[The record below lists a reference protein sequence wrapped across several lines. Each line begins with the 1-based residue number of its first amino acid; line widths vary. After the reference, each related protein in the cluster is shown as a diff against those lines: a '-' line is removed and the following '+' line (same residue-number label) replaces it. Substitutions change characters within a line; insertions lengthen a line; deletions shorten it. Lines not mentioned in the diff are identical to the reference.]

1 MQNIQSYL
9 TIGGLLLFSLTSLRF
24 NNAILDTST
33 ADLHNKV
40 YLTAFSLADDLI
52 EEMKVKSFDQ
62 NTIDFPTNDPST
74 LTQYL
79 GHGGGEVY
87 PNFNDVDDFNGYTRN
102 VDEPHAE
109 GYVVSCVVQYVK
121 GSNPDVV
128 SSTQTFFKKATVT
141 VTSPYMDHAVALSYI
156 FTLK

>member
-24 NNAILDTST
+24 NSAILTTST
-33 ADLHNKV
+33 SDLHNKV
-40 YLTAFSLADDLI
+40 YLTAFSLADDMI
-52 EEMKVKSFDQ
+52 EEMKVKGFDQ
-62 NTIDFPTNDPST
+62 TTLPFPTNTPST
-74 LTQYL
+74 LTQNL
-79 GHGGGEVY
+79 GPETGEVY
-87 PNFNDVDDFNGYTRN
+87 PNFNDVDDFNGYSKT

-109 GYVVSCVVQYVK
+109 GYVVSCTVQYVEAN
-121 GSNPDVV
+121 NPDVV

-141 VTSPYMDHAVALSYI
+141 VSSPYMNHAVTLSFI

>member
-9 TIGGLLLFSLTSLRF
+9 TVGGLLLFSLTSLRF

-33 ADLHNKV
+33 ADMQNKV

-52 EEMKVKSFDQ
+52 EEIKVKSFDQ
-62 NTIDFPTNDPST
+62 NTIDFPTNNPSD
-74 LTQYL
+74 LTQNL
-79 GHGGGEVY
+79 GHGPSEVY
-87 PNFNDVDDFNGYTRN
+87 PNFNDVDDFNGYTRY
-102 VDEPHAE
+102 VDQPHAE

-121 GSNPDVV
+121 ANDPDAV
-128 SSTQTFFKKATVT
+128 SSSQTFFKKATVT
-141 VTSPYMDHAVALSYI
+141 VTSPYMDHAVVLSFI

>member
-33 ADLHNKV
+33 ADVQNKV
-40 YLTAFSLADDLI
+40 YLTAFSLADDMI
-52 EEMKVKSFDQ
+52 EEIKVKSFDQ
-62 NTIDFPTNDPST
+62 NTIQFPTNDPST
-74 LTQYL
+74 LTLNL
-79 GHGGGEVY
+79 GPGSSEVY

-109 GYVVSCVVQYVK
+109 GYVVSCAVQYVQ
-121 GSNPDVV
+121 GNDPDVV

-141 VTSPYMDHAVALSYI
+141 VTSPYMDHAVSLSFI

>member
-24 NNAILDTST
+24 NSAILDTST
-33 ADLHNKV
+33 ADIQNKV
-40 YLTAFSLADDLI
+40 YLTAFSLADDMI
-52 EEMKVKSFDQ
+52 EEIKVKGFDE
-62 NTIDFPTNDPST
+62 TTLPFPTSNPAS
-74 LTQYL
+74 LTQVL
-79 GHGGGEVY
+79 GPETGEVY
-87 PNFNDVDDFNGYTRN
+87 PDFDDVDDFNGYTRN

-121 GSNPDVV
+121 GNDPDEV
-128 SSTQTFFKKATVT
+128 SSTQTFYKKATVT
-141 VTSPYMDHAVALSYI
+141 VSSPYMDHDVSLSFI

>member
-24 NNAILDTST
+24 NSAILDTST
-33 ADLHNKV
+33 ADLENKV
-40 YLTAFSLADDLI
+40 YLTAFSLADDMI

-62 NTIDFPTNDPST
+62 NTVEFPVSNPAALT
-74 LTQYL
+74 LNL
-79 GHGGGEVY
+79 GHGASEVY
-87 PNFNDVDDFNGYTRN
+87 PNYNDVDDFNGFNKT

-109 GYVVSCVVQYVK
+109 GYVVSCVVQYVTE
-121 GSNPDVV
+121 SDPDVV
-128 SSTQTFFKKATVT
+128 SSTQTFYKKATVT
-141 VTSPYMDHAVALSYI
+141 VTSPYMRHAVSLSFI